1 MGSVTE
7 GGARYFAL
15 GFVSRWGGLWPGY
28 FSNYWYLFI
37 GNCSGVALADDSLG
51 LSY

>member
-28 FSNYWYLFI
+28 FRHLFI